1 MNTKKHKKITKEKQK
16 PEKVV
21 KKDERFKSA
30 SYDPKFA
37 PIHDNISKV
46 KIDRRFKK
54 MLTDPKFKISSS
66 TDKYGKKQSDEKQ
79 NK

>member
-1 MNTKKHKKITKEKQK
+1 MSTKKHKKITKEKQK
-16 PEKVV
+16 PEK
-21 KKDERFKSA
+21 KKDERFGSA

-37 PIHDNISKV
+37 PVHENISKV